1 MFNVKRL
8 ADMAILLALGVLANI
23 FSFSFGLGYLGRFS
37 LVYTFAYLS
46 GILLGPYCGL
56 LIAFVA
62 DLIPALIMPQGPYMP
77 LIGLGT
83 AMISLLVGLCNRY
96 LPYKFHTRII
106 IGAVISYLICTCGIS
121 ALGEVP
127 LFIAKIYP
135 YAFARLLGTALNIET
150 PYIMLA
156 LAKMITQPVWILINL
171 TITIT
176 MCYRLSKIIDNR
188 YGGVI
193 NRARDIAQEP
203 LPEKET
209 SIIL

>member
-8 ADMAILLALGVLANI
+8 ADMAILLALGILANI
-23 FSFSFGLGYLGRFS
+23 FSYSFGIIGRFS

-46 GILLGPYCGL
+46 GIFLGPCGGMFIMWL
-56 LIAFVA
+56 A
-62 DLIPALIMPQGPYMP
+62 DFIPAIVLPQGAPYMP

-83 AMISLLVGLCNRY
+83 AMISLVVGLCNRY

-135 YAFARLLGTALNIET
+135 YSLARTIGLALSIDS
-150 PYIMLA
+150 PYLQLA
-156 LAKMITQPVWILINL
+156 LAKMATQPLWILINL
-171 TITIT
+171 AITISF
-176 MCYRLSKIIDNR
+176 CYRLSKIIDNR

-193 NRARDIAQEP
+193 NRACDKQKEP
-203 LPEKET
+203 LPEKEI
-209 SIIL
+209 SAVL